1 MRWHSAPVVINVV
14 IIVTGSK
21 IISLGVY
28 FGGARARAPLF
39 ANFSSSSHPALPDHP
54 PVSVFLDP
62 RSLLISSSPS
72 EQYPSLHH
80 VFGWIYQLNS
90 ALQFLFHLPSPS
102 LSMTHHYLPLASR
115 PRAVRRRHCVGG
127 GAPVNFGRRRRG
139 AAWGTKSSFSKIHE
153 KISFYPQNFL
163 MNFFSHQA
171 LR

>member
-1 MRWHSAPVVINVV
+1 MRWHGAPVVINVV
-14 IIVTGSK
+14 IVVTGSK

-80 VFGWIYQLNS
+80 VFGLIYQLNS

-102 LSMTHHYLPLASR
+102 KTVFLR
-115 PRAVRRRHCVGG
+115 
-127 GAPVNFGRRRRG
+127 F
-139 AAWGTKSSFSKIHE
+139 TK

-163 MNFFSHQA
+163 MNFFRHQA
-171 LR
+171 LRFADDQC